1 MGSHLSRRSG
11 FTLIEL
17 LVVIA
22 IIGVLIALL
31 LPAVQQAREA
41 ARRISCTNNLK
52 QMGLAAANYEST
64 NGCMP
69 PGSMGGGLP
78 PGSAGNN
85 FGTVNGINWADNRN
99 GGPGGC
105 YPWGHFSWAYYILPN
120 MEQTALYNSV
130 NVILPMYAWS
140 VLENSNPAGTP
151 NQRGGPNP
159 PTTLG
164 TNIPESLANSTA
176 AVMTP
181 NSSICPS
188 APRPK
193 LSPVPREQKDYAI
206 NGGTGWDCCMERN
219 NGAGGSG
226 RLNDGLGAMNYVAR
240 MADITD
246 GTSNTFIAGERPPS
260 VDYYYGWWFA
270 GAGWDGS
277 GRGDVVLGPREGPMP
292 TAYAPVTAGATYA
305 DNITAADGVTPCSSA
320 FPPYGLLGFQAGN
333 IQNPCDQTHFWS
345 QHTAGA
351 NWLRGDGSVRF
362 VTYKIDQ
369 PAAPDSTFIRLTTKD
384 EGEVVGDY

>member
-105 YPWGHFSWAYYILPN
+105 CPWGHFSWAYYILPN

-181 NSSICPS
+181 NSFICPS

-193 LSPVPREQKDYAI
+193 LCPVPREQKDYAI

-219 NGAGGSG
+219 NGAGGSS
-226 RLNDGLGAMNYVAR
+226 RLNDGIGAMNYVSR

-246 GTSNTFIAGERPPS
+246 GTSNTFLFLEKAA
-260 VDYYYGWWFA
+260 W
-270 GAGWDGS
+270 GS
-277 GRGDVVLGPREGPMP
+277 QSWLFKD
-292 TAYAPVTAGATYA
+292 T
-305 DNITAADGVTPCSSA
+305 
-320 FPPYGLLGFQAGN
+320 
-333 IQNPCDQTHFWS
+333 
-345 QHTAGA
+345 GA
-351 NWLRGDGSVRF
+351 NLFLFVHHPSEGYVNPIINGGSVPTPPNTNYWNNRGAVSSHPGGLQAVTCDGSV
-362 VTYKIDQ
+362 K
-369 PAAPDSTFIRLTTKD
+369 FIKNSINYNVYTALFTRAK
-384 EGEVVGDY
+384 GEVISSDAY